1 MPLPISCGLE
11 VVDQQVEYTLIRTF
25 RLLKEILWSL
35 GNLFQEKT
43 LELSIKIHI
52 KFQKNEKIINK

>member
-1 MPLPISCGLE
+1 MPLSISCGLE

-35 GNLFQEKT
+35 GNLFQEKNSRT
-43 LELSIKIHI
+43 LNKNPYKIS
-52 KFQKNEKIINK
+52 KK